1 MQNKLQEL
9 TDKLYA
15 EGLSKGKQEGEEI
28 VAKANARAEEI
39 VAQAEDRARAIVEK
53 AEKEAAELRQK
64 TASDVKMAAS
74 ESIAATRQAIEN
86 LLVGKM
92 TEAPVKAALGDSA
105 FIREIIKAVA
115 AGFSADEAKD
125 LSIVLPESLKDALEP
140 FVKKELSTILGAGV
154 SATFSKKIAGGFTI
168 GPKDGSYFISLT
180 DETFRSLIS
189 EYLRPTAKKLLFG
202 E

>member
-74 ESIAATRQAIEN
+74 ESIAATR
-86 LLVGKM
+86 
-92 TEAPVKAALGDSA
+92 
-105 FIREIIKAVA
+105 
-115 AGFSADEAKD
+115 
-125 LSIVLPESLKDALEP
+125 
-140 FVKKELSTILGAGV
+140 
-154 SATFSKKIAGGFTI
+154 
-168 GPKDGSYFISLT
+168 
-180 DETFRSLIS
+180 
-189 EYLRPTAKKLLFG
+189 
-202 E
+202 

>member
-64 TASDVKMAAS
+64 TASDVKMAAG
-74 ESIAATRQAIEN
+74 ESIAATRQAIEK